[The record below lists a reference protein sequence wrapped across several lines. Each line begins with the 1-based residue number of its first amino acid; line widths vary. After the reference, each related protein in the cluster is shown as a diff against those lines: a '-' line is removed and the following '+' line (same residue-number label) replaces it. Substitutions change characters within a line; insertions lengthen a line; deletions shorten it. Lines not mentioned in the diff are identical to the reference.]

1 MASDDW
7 ASKRAKA
14 AGPPDRK
21 VRFEVAGRALGEAR
35 QRNRPVD
42 DGGAACP
49 VLIEGKKDEVALRRL
64 GFTGPVERVNRGWDR
79 ERLAAHLYETYGTRN
94 QVDNGDAII
103 LLMDW
108 DRTGGRLQ
116 HDIGNSLEGFDMRI
130 DTRTRMELARALK
143 PEGRTVESLGAHA
156 PALREA
162 MREHDPEGEEE

>member
-1 MASDDW
+1 
-7 ASKRAKA
+7 
-14 AGPPDRK
+14 
-21 VRFEVAGRALGEAR
+21 
-35 QRNRPVD
+35 
-42 DGGAACP
+42 
-49 VLIEGKKDEVALRRL
+49 
-64 GFTGPVERVNRGWDR
+64 
-79 ERLAAHLYETYGTRN
+79 
-94 QVDNGDAII
+94 
-103 LLMDW
+103 MDW

>member
-1 MASDDW
+1 MAADDW
-7 ASKRAKA
+7 ISHRAKA
-14 AGPPDRK
+14 AGPPDRE
-21 VRFEVAGRALGEAR
+21 VRFQVAGRALGEAR
-35 QRNRPVD
+35 LRNRPVD
-42 DGGAACP
+42 EGGAGCP

-79 ERLAAHLYETYGTRN
+79 ERLVAHLHETYGTRN

-116 HDIGNSLEGFDMRI
+116 HDIGNSLEGFDVRI

-143 PEGRTVESLGAHA
+143 PEGRTVESLAPHA

-162 MREHDPEGEEE
+162 MRDHDPEGEDE